1 MQETQLQQK
10 EILAEKKENMEPY
23 IPLIKT
29 KIDIL
34 HFNPRHFLANRRV
47 LCWK

>member
-10 EILAEKKENMEPY
+10 EILAEKKENISKKKY
-23 IPLIKT
+23 AQKN

>member
-10 EILAEKKENMEPY
+10 EILAEKKENISKKY
-23 IPLIKT
+23 AQKN